1 MVLNSGVT
9 DYVNASKVNV
19 RLCDERKMNILNTI
33 LTCTFKGYK
42 HCNAF
47 LAAQSPLE
55 DTVADFWQMVWEAQ
69 SRVIVML
76 CNIEEDGKV
85 RFIQEI
91 KNQLNDDD
99 IVVYFRRHV
108 ISTGLA
114 MLEEHNSLAQLLSN

>member
-19 RLCDERKMNILNTI
+19 RFYYVSKMIINTFLI
-33 LTCTFKGYK
+33 CNFKGYK
-42 HCNAF
+42 HCNEF

-55 DTVADFWQMVWEAQ
+55 DTVTDFWQMVCETQ

-76 CNIEEDGKV
+76 CNIEEEGKV
-85 RFIQEI
+85 CFRQEI
-91 KNQLNDDD
+91 ENQLNDDD